1 MTTLFLDIEGNNLLP
16 MIDRIWVVVTKVK
29 DDLRVFH
36 HEIDFQDYVRQV
48 KPTRIVGHNHLGFD
62 LEALRKCWNCSYS
75 VGRQS
80 KFLGLDVDYV
90 DTCLLSQFLNPDREG
105 GHSLENLGS
114 IVGCPKMDFR
124 TEMIKAGHIPQGAPK
139 GEEFKQYHP
148 TMVDY
153 CKQDVLSLE
162 KIYHYLLKETEM
174 YEQ

>member
-1 MTTLFLDIEGNNLLP
+1 MTDLFLDCESNNLLP
-16 MIDRIWVVVTKVK
+16 MANRIWVVVAKVK
-29 DDLRVFH
+29 DDVFVFH
-36 HEIDFQDYVRQV
+36 DGDDFKAYVLDV

-62 LEALRKCWNCSYS
+62 LEVLRKCWNCGYS

-80 KFLGLDVDYV
+80 KFLGLGVDYV

-105 GHSLENLGS
+105 GHSLENLGA

-124 TEMIKAGHIPQGAPK
+124 AEMIKVGHIPQGAPK

-148 TMVDY
+148 MMVDY

-162 KIYHYLLKETEM
+162 KIYHYLLKEVER
-174 YEQ
+174 YES